1 MSKPGTRPGPEP
13 SELRGP
19 QLLGLRFSWDSFAQ
33 MHDRRQETR
42 VPLEPS
48 NFIRGRSVWT
58 MGVTVDGA
66 RKRRGTKAAAKSTA
80 TKAVEEATPVFENPL
95 VPNAVLQEMYQ
106 KMVELR
112 QLSQHARKAGRKG
125 KTGLRLAS
133 MIGPE
138 G

>member
-80 TKAVEEATPVFENPL
+80 TKAVEEATPECENRLSPK
-95 VPNAVLQEMYQ
+95 AVWKGCTKRWSNSGCWRSMHR
-106 KMVELR
+106 R
-112 QLSQHARKAGRKG
+112 QDTRARPGFGSSR
-125 KTGLRLAS
+125 
-133 MIGPE
+133 
-138 G
+138 